1 MTPEGY
7 SQEEVSRAT
16 RVFLDVESRVEIV
29 DDLED
34 SSWVDEIINEHMP
47 VFGIRESSLRRSD
60 MTTPNSRVRALVQM
74 MAVDAALVATGRG

>member
-1 MTPEGY
+1 MEGY
-7 SQEEVSRAT
+7 SADEVSRAT

-47 VFGIRESSLRRSD
+47 VFSFGDTTLRHSD